1 MAESAVPEGFDGFM
15 ERVEVNGILYD
26 RIPWGAEFPWHSGCP
41 ACGEES
47 GRPHAASCPRA
58 ANTGEALV
66 MSGPLRPCR
75 DCGANV
81 GEIHAFNCGLE
92 DCPNCHHQF
101 ASCECST
108 PFDRPDDDEDE
119 G

>member
-1 MAESAVPEGFDGFM
+1 
-15 ERVEVNGILYD
+15 
-26 RIPWGAEFPWHSGCP
+26 
-41 ACGEES
+41 
-47 GRPHAASCPRA
+47 
-58 ANTGEALV
+58 

>member
-47 GRPHAASCPRA
+47 GRPHAASDH
-58 ANTGEALV
+58 V
-66 MSGPLRPCR
+66 PLKW
-75 DCGANV
+75 
-81 GEIHAFNCGLE
+81 
-92 DCPNCHHQF
+92 CHL
-101 ASCECST
+101 
-108 PFDRPDDDEDE
+108 DRSILNAMTIMP
-119 G
+119 